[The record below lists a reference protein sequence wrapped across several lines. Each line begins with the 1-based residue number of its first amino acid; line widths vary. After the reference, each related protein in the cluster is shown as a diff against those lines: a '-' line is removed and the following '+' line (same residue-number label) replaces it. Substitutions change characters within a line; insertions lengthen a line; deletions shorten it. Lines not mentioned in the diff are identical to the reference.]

1 MRRWSVKFVVKAL
14 GSTQEML
21 RILACLRLVG
31 VTGTDG
37 GAVKC
42 VDIVRNADG
51 EDR

>member
-14 GSTQEML
+14 GSTQELL
-21 RILACLRLVG
+21 RILADLRPVW

-42 VDIVRNADG
+42 VDIVRNANG

>member
-1 MRRWSVKFVVKAL
+1 VRRWSVKFVVKSL

-21 RILACLRLVG
+21 RILADLRLVE

-42 VDIVRNADG
+42 VDIVRNANG